1 MWVLTKASGSFVRKF
16 QVYTGK
22 RQDGLAEQNLG
33 YHVVH
38 DFSQNLTVKSHHDFS
53 TTFSQLSSLQK
64 IFWRTVSILVHLR
77 EQTARNLSQT
87 IAIDLAYKARRGSLS
102 QRNNVVATVWKD
114 KKVFHFISTQSNP
127 VRNETVNRIECDR
140 TIIHKQ
146 CSYCKK
152 LLEKGKN

>member
-1 MWVLTKASGSFVRKF
+1 M
-16 QVYTGK
+16 
-22 RQDGLAEQNLG
+22 
-33 YHVVH
+33 
-38 DFSQNLTVKSHHDFS
+38 
-53 TTFSQLSSLQK
+53 
-64 IFWRTVSILVHLR
+64 HLR

-114 KKVFHFISTQSNP
+114 KKVFHFVSTQSNP

-146 CSYCKK
+146 CPYCKK
-152 LLEKGKN
+152 LLEKGRN